1 MSGLLPLFI
10 LAHFSHHF
18 TAAIF
23 QPLTPFIRDDF
34 NLDYTQMG
42 WMMSAFNIA
51 YGVSHLPAGWFSD
64 RLGPRMMITI
74 GISGVALFAILI
86 GIAPT
91 YLAMAIFLV
100 LLGVMGG
107 GYHPAAAPLVAASV
121 DERNRGRALGLHQIG
136 GTASFFLTPLIAAA
150 IFHTLSWRGTI
161 ISLAIPAFIIGI
173 VLFVLLGR
181 RGYAQKAPPVDTSRR
196 AETRETPSNLRRLIP
211 FITLGVALQVLILS
225 AISYIALFAVD
236 DLKASEETGA
246 FLFAIFHFAGLW
258 AGPVGGYLSDR
269 LGTVPVMLVV
279 SIIAGPALYLL
290 SLTSLGWSVW
300 LVLFVLGICMYIA
313 MPVTEAHIITHAPER
328 RRSTVL
334 GIYYFASRG
343 GAGLIIPVVGIL
355 ADRFSFDTSFTIVGG
370 AVLGVTLICS
380 VFLRGSRG

>member
-10 LAHFSHHF
+10 LAHFSHHL

-34 NLDYTQMG
+34 NLNYTQMG

-51 YGVSHLPAGWFSD
+51 YGISHLPAGWLSD
-64 RLGPRMMITI
+64 RLGPRLMITI

-86 GIAPT
+86 GVAPT
-91 YLAMAIFLV
+91 YLAMAIFLIF
-100 LLGVMGG
+100 LGVMGG

-121 DERNRGRALGLHQIG
+121 DEKNRGRALGLHQIG

-181 RGYAQKAPPVDTSRR
+181 RGYAQKAPPVDASRR
-196 AETRETPSNLRRLIP
+196 AETRETPSNPRRLVP

-225 AISYIALFAVD
+225 VISYIALFAVD
-236 DLKASEETGA
+236 DLQASEETGA
-246 FLFAIFHFAGLW
+246 LLYSLFHFAGLW

-300 LVLFVLGICMYIA
+300 LVLFVLGICMYIGL
-313 MPVTEAHIITHAPER
+313 PVTEAHIITHTPEH

-343 GAGLIIPVVGIL
+343 GIGVIIPVVGYL
-355 ADRFSFDTSFTIVGG
+355 ADRFGFDTSFTIVGG
-370 AVLGVTLICS
+370 ALLGIVLICS
-380 VFLRGSRG
+380 VFLWGSRR

>member
-42 WMMSAFNIA
+42 WMMSAFNLA
-51 YGVSHLPAGWFSD
+51 YGFSHLPAGWLSD
-64 RLGPRMMITI
+64 RLGPRMMITL

-86 GIAPT
+86 GVAPT

-107 GYHPAAAPLVAASV
+107 GYHPAAAPLIAASV
-121 DERNRGRALGLHQIG
+121 DKKYRGSALGLHQIG

-150 IFHTLSWRGTI
+150 IFQTLSWRGTI

-173 VLFVLLGR
+173 VLFVLLGK
-181 RGYAQKAPPVDTSRR
+181 RGYAPKAPPVAASRQ
-196 AETRETPSNLRRLIP
+196 AEPGEPSGNLRRLIP

-225 AISYIALFAVD
+225 VVAYIALFAVD

-246 FLFAIFHFAGLW
+246 FFISLFHFAGLW
-258 AGPVGGYLSDR
+258 AGPAGGYLSDR
-269 LGTVPVMLVV
+269 LGTVPVMLAV
-279 SIIAGPALYLL
+279 SITAGPVLYLL
-290 SLTSLGWSVW
+290 SLVSLGWSVW
-300 LVLFVLGICMYIA
+300 LVLLILGICMYIA

-343 GAGLIIPVVGIL
+343 GAGLIIPLVGYL
-355 ADRFSFDTSFTIVGG
+355 SDRFGFDTSFTIVGG
-370 AVLGVTLICS
+370 VLLGIALICS
-380 VFLRGSRG
+380 AFLWGSRE

>member
-51 YGVSHLPAGWFSD
+51 YGISHLPAGWLSD
-64 RLGPRMMITI
+64 RLGPRMMITL
-74 GISGVALFAILI
+74 GISGVALFAILV
-86 GIAPT
+86 GLAPT
-91 YLAMAIFLV
+91 YLAMAIFLI
-100 LLGVMGG
+100 LLGVVGG

-121 DERNRGRALGLHQIG
+121 DAKNRGRALGLHQIG

-181 RGYAQKAPPVDTSRR
+181 RGYAQKAPPVDASRR
-196 AETRETPSNLRRLIP
+196 AETRETPSNPRRLVP

-225 AISYIALFAVD
+225 VISYIALFAVD
-236 DLKASEETGA
+236 NLQASEETGA
-246 FLFAIFHFAGLW
+246 FLYSLFHFAGLW

-300 LVLFVLGICMYIA
+300 LVLFVLGVCMYIG
-313 MPVTEAHIITHAPER
+313 MPVTESHIITHAPER

-343 GAGLIIPVVGIL
+343 GAGVIIPVVGYL
-355 ADRFSFDTSFTIVGG
+355 ADRFGFGTSFTIVGG
-370 AVLGVTLICS
+370 ALLGIVLICS
-380 VFLRGSRG
+380 ALLWGSRD